1 MHGFLLQLAD
11 RFRPLQG
18 EHRQRGRA
26 GERAAERHLRKRGY
40 RTLARNLRS
49 RHGELDLL
57 MQDPAGTLV
66 VVEVKTRRRD
76 PAAAST
82 HRPEAR
88 VGPAKQ
94 RQITALATRLARHHR
109 LTQRP
114 WRFDVVGV
122 DLPAPGQTDPPTIR
136 HHVAAFDA
144 GF

>member
-1 MHGFLLQLAD
+1 MQGFLLQLAD
-11 RFRPLQG
+11 RLRPLRG
-18 EHRQRGRA
+18 EHRQLGRV
-26 GERAAERHLRKRGY
+26 GERAAERYLRQRGY
-40 RTLARNLRS
+40 RTLGRNLRG

-57 MQDPAGTLV
+57 VQDPAGTLV
-66 VVEVKTRRRD
+66 VIEVKASRRGG
-76 PAAAST
+76 AVG

-94 RQITALATRLARHHR
+94 RQIAALATRLARRHR

-122 DLPAPGQTDPPTIR
+122 ELPAPGDPTPPTIR